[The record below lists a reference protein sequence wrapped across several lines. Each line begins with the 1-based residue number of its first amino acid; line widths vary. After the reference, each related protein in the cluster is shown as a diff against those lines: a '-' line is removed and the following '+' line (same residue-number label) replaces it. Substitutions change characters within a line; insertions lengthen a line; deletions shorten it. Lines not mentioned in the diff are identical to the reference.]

1 MDETGTG
8 QAPDPCIHENDGAA
22 PCGRIFSTFDA
33 GIGPR
38 ACFAVSISVQQ
49 NFFPHFWPSCAF
61 AQIKIG
67 ALQSSILQRSY
78 FLFVRGSALG
88 GLLSA
93 ALQEGLGAGPWARCQ
108 IYCPSFPEGA
118 AARRSRCMDLPIPAV
133 CFPTWPLS
141 GGSCAPPAPRSGG
154 GRGPDRRCGDGQSP
168 ASPGRALI

>member
-1 MDETGTG
+1 MDETGIG

-108 IYCPSFPEGA
+108 ICCLRSLRPPLDDHAVWICLYRRSVFPHGLCQ
-118 AARRSRCMDLPIPAV
+118 AARVPHPHLV
-133 CFPTWPLS
+133 QE
-141 GGSCAPPAPRSGG
+141 
-154 GRGPDRRCGDGQSP
+154 GDGDLIAGVVMDKAQFLLD
-168 ASPGRALI
+168 AL